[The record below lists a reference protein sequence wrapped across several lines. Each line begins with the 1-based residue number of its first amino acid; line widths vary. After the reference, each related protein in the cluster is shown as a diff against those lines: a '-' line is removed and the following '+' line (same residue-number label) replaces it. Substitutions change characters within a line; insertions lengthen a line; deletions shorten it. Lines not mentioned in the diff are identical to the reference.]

1 MTEPVEDDAL
11 VANPRTRPRPNL
23 HALPGEPQRRFTD
36 GPASRPST
44 TPVAVPDSPPT
55 TMRQLAE
62 EAASRRRFAESD
74 VDPRADQRHR
84 HRGKRSAR
92 ERIERLVDPG
102 TFVELRLFARHVATG
117 FGMEERRPYGDG
129 VVTGWGLVDGR
140 KVFVFAHDA
149 RVFGGALGATFARKV
164 CALMDLAESTGFP
177 IIGLNDG
184 GGARIQE
191 GIGALEGFGEIFSRN
206 VRLSGVVPQISVVLG
221 ACAGGAAYSPALT
234 DFVFMLSDA
243 ASMYITG
250 PDVVRAVTGEHV
262 THQELGGSRVHSER
276 SGVAMFQAPD
286 EDSLLDDVRSLL
298 SFLPAS
304 NQELP
309 PEFRPDDRP
318 DRSCDEL
325 VDQVPAADQTPYDMY
340 AVLESIADHGDFLE
354 VHASW
359 APNVICA
366 FARLDGKVVGVV
378 ANQPLE
384 LAGVLDIDASE
395 KAARFVRTCDAF
407 NIPLLTLVDVPGFL
421 PGTSQEHSGII
432 RSGAKL
438 LYAYCEATVP
448 RIQLILRKAYGGAY
462 IVMDSKSI
470 GTDLSFAWPGN
481 QVAVMGAAA
490 AANVIFRREIAAAT
504 DPARRR
510 LELVEEYA
518 DTVLHPY
525 AAAERGLVDD
535 IIQPADTRSVLIR
548 AFAMLHT
555 KRDRRPARKHGNIPL

>member
-1 MTEPVEDDAL
+1 
-11 VANPRTRPRPNL
+11 
-23 HALPGEPQRRFTD
+23 
-36 GPASRPST
+36 
-44 TPVAVPDSPPT
+44 
-55 TMRQLAE
+55 MRELAE

-84 HRGKRSAR
+84 RRGKRIAR

-117 FGMEERRPYGDG
+117 FGMEQRRPYGDG

-164 CALMDLAESTGFP
+164 CALMDLAESTGAP

-206 VRLSGVVPQISVVLG
+206 VRLSGVIPQISVVLG

-234 DFVFMLSDA
+234 DFVFMLSGSS
-243 ASMYITG
+243 SMYITG
-250 PDVVRAVTGEHV
+250 PDVVRAVTGEEV
-262 THQELGGSRVHSER
+262 THQELGGSQIHSER
-276 SGVAMFQAPD
+276 TGVAMFHAPD
-286 EDSLLDDVRSLL
+286 EDSLLDDVRCLL

-309 PEFRPDDRP
+309 PEFRANDRP
-318 DRSCDEL
+318 DRRCDEL
-325 VDQVPAADQTPYDMY
+325 VDQVPAAEQTPYDMY
-340 AVLESIADHGDFLE
+340 TVLESIVDNGDYLE
-354 VHASW
+354 VHSSW

-366 FARLDGKVVGVV
+366 FARLDGRVVGIV

-432 RSGAKL
+432 RRGAKL

-470 GTDLSFAWPGN
+470 GADLSFAWPSN
-481 QVAVMGAAA
+481 QVAVMGATG
-490 AANVIFRREIAAAT
+490 AANVIFRREIASAT

-525 AAAERGLVDD
+525 VAAECGLVDD
-535 IIQPADTRSVLIR
+535 IIQPAETRSVLIR

-555 KRDRRPARKHGNIPL
+555 KGDRRPVRKHGNIPL